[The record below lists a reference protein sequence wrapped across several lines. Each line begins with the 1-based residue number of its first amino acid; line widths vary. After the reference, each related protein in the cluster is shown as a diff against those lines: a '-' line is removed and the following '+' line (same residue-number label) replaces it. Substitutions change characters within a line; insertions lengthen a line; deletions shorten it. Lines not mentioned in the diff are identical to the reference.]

1 MPHKHCHFTRYH
13 FILWNKFIGRF
24 QLVNRKTSQV
34 ENPFLSIGTY
44 YYLEIIL
51 IQMTSKLLPPPV
63 WQDWSI
69 YRHSGYNFKA
79 WGYMIK
85 HKLPKSLGQYFRKAQ
100 NIFKKLTFGT
110 FDWNLLTGLIIQITW
125 KIVVTNSL
133 ASLVH
138 LSPFRQLFK
147 ACHCYI
153 L

>member
-1 MPHKHCHFTRYH
+1 MPHKHCHFTQYH

-24 QLVNRKTSQV
+24 KLVNFWSQV
-34 ENPFLSIGTY
+34 EKTFLSIGNY
-44 YYLEIIL
+44 YYLDIIL

-100 NIFKKLTFGT
+100 NIFKKTDIWHFWLK
-110 FDWNLLTGLIIQITW
+110 LLTGLIIQITW

-133 ASLVH
+133 TSLVH

-147 ACHCYI
+147 ACRYYI